1 VAALIAQDPQA
12 AEQAMLRH
20 LDSVLEA
27 FQVLSA
33 ASAR

>member
-1 VAALIAQDPQA
+1 VATLIAQDPHA
-12 AEQAMLRH
+12 AEQAMLGH

-27 FQVLSA
+27 FQALSA